1 MWAWLVI
8 AAHINRPII
17 KNKSQK
23 AEVKTTFVR
32 NQTFCT
38 RSAHGTTHGTI
49 YMNRQ
54 SPTTLLLDAES
65 HQHRVTLRHKK
76 HAHKRVNS
84 FPCSKFS
91 YCRFILNPPSR
102 IRQLCVAFFTSA
114 FPPTLSMYTVGRT
127 QCKVQAYTAVR
138 NPHRSS
144 TTYSHKQL
152 PKV

>member
-8 AAHINRPII
+8 AAHINRPIF

-32 NQTFCT
+32 DQTFCT
-38 RSAHGTTHGTI
+38 RSAHSTTHGTI

-54 SPTTLLLDAES
+54 SQTNTPAGRRKSSTSSSVTTQS
-65 HQHRVTLRHKK
+65 TPVST
-76 HAHKRVNS
+76 VNS
-84 FPCSKFS
+84 LPCSKLLFC
-91 YCRFILNPPSR
+91 YCLFILNPPSH

-114 FPPTLSMYTVGRT
+114 FRPTLSMYTVGSP
-127 QCKVQAYTAVR
+127 QCKVQAYTAIR

-144 TTYSHKQL
+144 TT
-152 PKV
+152 

>member
-1 MWAWLVI
+1 MWARLVI
-8 AAHINRPII
+8 AGPYQSSNIKF

-32 NQTFCT
+32 DQTFCT

-54 SPTTLLLDAES
+54 SPTTLLLDTES
-65 HQHRVTLRHKK
+65 HQHRVALRHK
-76 HAHKRVNS
+76 ARPSTVNS
-84 FPCSKFS
+84 LPCSKFC
-91 YCRFILNPPSR
+91 YCRFILNPPSH

-114 FPPTLSMYTVGRT
+114 FRPTLSMYTVGST

-144 TTYSHKQL
+144 TT
-152 PKV
+152 